1 MNEFIQHIFYS
12 NLGSDFNNYA
22 LLGFR
27 LLLCFEMI
35 RVHGLKKF
43 GNEAEI
49 VPNPLNLPTKINQIL
64 ASFSDIVAPIFVAFG
79 FATRLA
85 VLPILGVT
93 LIGYFV
99 VHRQDSASKRDI
111 PFMYSLCF
119 LFILFVGAGKFSVDY
134 YLFSILGN

>member
-1 MNEFIQHIFYS
+1 MVETLNHIF
-12 NLGSDFNNYA
+12 NTDLGSTINNCA
-22 LLGFR
+22 VLVFR
-27 LLLCFEMI
+27 ILLCFEMI

-43 GNEAEI
+43 GNEAET
-49 VPNPLNLPTKINQIL
+49 VPNPLNLPTKINQTL
-64 ASFSDIVAPIFVAFG
+64 ASFSDIIAPIFVAFG

-99 VHRQDSASKRDI
+99 VHRQDSVSKRDI
-111 PFMYSLCF
+111 PFMYSICF

-134 YLFSILGN
+134 YLLSILGN

>member
-1 MNEFIQHIFYS
+1 MNEFFQYIFYS
-12 NLGSDFNNYA
+12 NLGSDFNNFA
-22 LLGFR
+22 ILTFR
-27 LLLCFEMI
+27 VLLCFEMI

-43 GNEAEI
+43 GNDAEI
-49 VPNPLNLPTKINQIL
+49 VPNPLKLPTKLNQTL
-64 ASFSDIVAPIFVAFG
+64 ASFSDIVAPIFVIFG

-93 LIGYFV
+93 LVGYFV

-119 LFILFVGAGKFSVDY
+119 LFILFVGAGKFSIDN
-134 YLFSILGN
+134 YLLGILGN